1 VLHPFHRQPHIV
13 RSASALTVLLLAACA
28 TSPASQT
35 DSDFIACPAYK
46 PAYDVTDRFMETF
59 NARDQAAHEETYH
72 FPHIRI
78 ASGNVAIIPNAG
90 TERDTFPRLIATGW
104 DRSAWA
110 ERRIVQCDSTKA
122 HMLTTF
128 IRYRADGSELSRFN
142 SLYIVEFKSDR
153 WAITGRSSFAP

>member
-1 VLHPFHRQPHIV
+1 MRYASVFAVL
-13 RSASALTVLLLAACA
+13 TLAACA
-28 TSPASQT
+28 TQPISNDAAFTS
-35 DSDFIACPAYK
+35 CPAYA
-46 PAYDVTDRFMETF
+46 PAYKVTDRFMETF
-59 NARDQAAHEETYH
+59 NARDQEAHEETYH

-110 ERRIVQCDSTKA
+110 ERRIVQCDATKA

-142 SLYIVEFKSDR
+142 SLYIVEFKNDR